1 MKVRSLCLMLW
12 LWWSTILPVYA
23 QADAF
28 PFFRALPDT
37 LLKAPLH
44 LLVPQEPLTVNEGEA
59 VRLIL
64 EATGGREPYLFE
76 SSSPF
81 PAGSSLTDNLFKW
94 TPGFDVA
101 TTQNRIRPIELFFSV
116 RDAEGVAISKKVL
129 LNVRQVN
136 RSPKIDP
143 TSLYV
148 TILPNVRIT
157 HELNATDEDND
168 LLRFEQSGPMPSGAS
183 LSNRGVFQWTAT
195 PTQYDRLPISIS
207 FKLTDGEAEIVQT
220 LTLSK
225 YDAGLPPAITQL
237 SGKREVREAEPFLLR
252 AQVYDPDGLDDLA
265 PMGIEGNPPEGY
277 QLSQEGNVYTF
288 SWTPPFT
295 FISSDAA
302 VKKQTLKFTL
312 FVVDRN
318 GKRADLPVEL
328 DVLDAP
334 DHGSLYNQY
343 RDVLENSAREIDRIQ
358 DLQQV
363 LSQRASKAERSKN
376 RRAVLT
382 AVISAATAIMGAAT
396 KGTPQIWGSAVG
408 GGLTALL
415 ASLERTTI
423 FPNPT
428 QFTTDSDKLIES
440 LIDLR
445 VRAATYAV
453 RYNAKEKRTRN
464 EFQTEYADLVRAVQT
479 CRDKV
484 DAIAKKYDRL
494 GAGIPDALS
503 DTHIRQLVPGFS
515 PDL

>member
-1 MKVRSLCLMLW
+1 MKVRFLCLMFW
-12 LWWSTILPVYA
+12 LGWQFSVTVNA
-23 QADAF
+23 QADTF
-28 PFFRALPDT
+28 PFFRPLPDT
-37 LLKAPLH
+37 LLKIPLN
-44 LLVPQEPLTVNEGEA
+44 LVVPQDPIVVNEGEPL
-59 VRLIL
+59 RLLL
-64 EATGGREPYLFE
+64 EASGGREPYVFE
-76 SSSPF
+76 AVTPL
-81 PAGSSLTDNLFKW
+81 PIGSSLTDNLFKW
-94 TPGFDVA
+94 TPGFEVA
-101 TTQNRIRPIELFFSV
+101 TPQNRTRSFEVFFSV
-116 RDAEGVAISKKVL
+116 RDANGVKANKKTVFTI
-129 LNVRQVN
+129 RQVN
-136 RSPKIDP
+136 RVPKLDP
-143 TSLYV
+143 TSLYA
-148 TILPNVRIT
+148 TIQPNVRIT
-157 HELNATDEDND
+157 HEVVATDEDND
-168 LLRFEQSGPMPSGAS
+168 VLRFEQSGPLPSGAS
-183 LSNRGVFQWTAT
+183 LSPRGVFQWAAT
-195 PTQYDRLPISIS
+195 PTQYDRLPASIS
-207 FKLTDGEAEIVQT
+207 FKLSDGEAEIIQT

-237 SGKREVREAEPFLLR
+237 SGKREVREAEQFVLR

-265 PMGIEGNPPEGY
+265 PMGVEGNPPEGY
-277 QLSQEGNVYTF
+277 QLIQEGNVYIFT
-288 SWTPPFT
+288 WTPPFT
-295 FISSDAA
+295 FISSDAPI
-302 VKKQTLKFTL
+302 KKQTVKFTL

-328 DVLDAP
+328 EVLDAP
-334 DHGSLYNQY
+334 DHTSLYNQY

-382 AVISAATAIMGAAT
+382 AVISAGTAIMGAAT

-445 VRAATYAV
+445 VRAATHAV
-453 RYNAKEKRTRN
+453 RYNAREKRTRN

-494 GAGIPDALS
+494 GGGIPDALS